1 MRRVKGTDK
10 DHKSRI
16 KVIITVRDFKTVIIR
31 IMDIELL
38 KDILTVSL
46 YNISL

>member
-16 KVIITVRDFKTVIIR
+16 KVIITVRDFITVIII
-31 IMDIELL
+31 IMNL
-38 KDILTVSL
+38 
-46 YNISL
+46 